1 MKKITQNFIAPLIYS
16 LAIFHSTALLAESS
30 QAEDQS
36 GGFLKIGYGFKFAQT
51 PLNDEIKGGAMFL
64 SGRYQMENGL
74 FIEASFGANKL
85 KEGLSVGYNFYNIPN
100 WNFDITTVQSHG
112 GTEIFGVNDRELPEE
127 PGTFERTIV
136 RVEEDE
142 SEMLGFR
149 ATGTFDNTS
158 VQFVFAPISFNN
170 DYDDGIYS
178 SLWVART
185 WQARNWEL
193 YASAGIEY
201 RSEEILSHYYE
212 PTIELQSVGFPAYD
226 ADDGFDVTL
235 QIGTSYPVSENILFE
250 SYLRYTDFAD
260 SITDSPIVRLAS
272 QFEGRDENETEF
284 GILFSYVF

>member
-1 MKKITQNFIAPLIYS
+1 MKKITQHFIAALLYG
-16 LAIFHSTALLAESS
+16 LAIFNSAELLAETN

-36 GGFLKIGYGFKFAQT
+36 GGFLKIGYGFKFEQT
-51 PLNDEIKGGAMFL
+51 PYHDEKKGGAMFL

-74 FIEASFGANKL
+74 FIEASYGANKL
-85 KEGLSVGYNFYNIPN
+85 KEGLGIGYNFYNMPN

-112 GTEIFGVNDRELPEE
+112 NTEIIGIEDIEVAGE

-149 ATGTFDNTS
+149 ATGTFDTTS
-158 VQFVFAPISFNN
+158 VQFVVAPFSFNN
-170 DYDDGIYS
+170 EYDDGIYS
-178 SLWVART
+178 SLWLART
-185 WQARNWEL
+185 WQARNWEI
-193 YASAGIEY
+193 YASAGVEY

-212 PTIELQSVGFPAYD
+212 PTIELQNVGFPAYD

-250 SYLRYTDFAD
+250 SYLRFTDFAD
-260 SITDSPIVRLAS
+260 SITESPIISATS
-272 QFEGRDENETEF
+272 QIPGRDEHATEF
-284 GILFSYVF
+284 GMLFSYVF